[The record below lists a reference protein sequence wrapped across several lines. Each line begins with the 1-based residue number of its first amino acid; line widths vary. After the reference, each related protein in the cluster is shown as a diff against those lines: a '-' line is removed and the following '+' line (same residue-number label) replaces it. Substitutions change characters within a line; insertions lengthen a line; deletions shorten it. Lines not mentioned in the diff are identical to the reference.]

1 MKKAFDDRR
10 DLDRG
15 LLRMAVRSYARHA
28 GLDYEQAHRVMTDYL
43 EANPPPEEGGRR
55 EKQLGPATFAEAA
68 EHYRAAIEK
77 YNTNYHHDLAPNFA
91 A

>member
-1 MKKAFDDRR
+1 
-10 DLDRG
+10 
-15 LLRMAVRSYARHA
+15 
-28 GLDYEQAHRVMTDYL
+28 MTDYL

-55 EKQLGPATFAEAA
+55 KKQLGPATFEEAA
-68 EHYRAAIEK
+68 EHFQVMREK

>member
-15 LLRMAVRSYARHA
+15 LLRMAVQAYAGHRGLSY
-28 GLDYEQAHRVMTDYL
+28 EEAHSVMMDYL

>member
-1 MKKAFDDRR
+1 MKKAFNSK

-28 GLDYEQAHRVMTDYL
+28 GLDYEQAHRVRPDYL

-55 EKQLGPATFAEAA
+55 KKQLGPATFEEAA
-68 EHYRAAIEK
+68 EHFQVMREK
-77 YNTNYHHDLAPNFA
+77 NNTNYHHDLAPNFA

>member
-15 LLRMAVRSYARHA
+15 LLRMAVKAYAGHRGLSY
-28 GLDYEQAHRVMTDYL
+28 DEAHSVMMDYL

-55 EKQLGPATFAEAA
+55 KKQLGPATFEAAA
-68 EHYRAAIEK
+68 EHFQVMREK